1 MPSFSYD
8 DSVVEDPIRALYRIG
23 DMMLIRD
30 AAPER
35 MPMMV
40 RYIASRL
47 KRVARYHAAIVERRR
62 NDLPSADPPGGALDR
77 ATRLLMDAVER
88 LPRAS
93 AQPRAARDMRPLA
106 PITFLYICALEG
118 LLDEP
123 ISTRPDHPM
132 RLTIEYLASDVTL
145 AQLSHQVGISPDRL
159 SVQISE
165 MIADMWN
172 RLPASPSDEF
182 PFDGAE
188 EFPLWQLR
196 RFRSLKRASHA
207 LPASI

>member
-1 MPSFSYD
+1 MPSFPYD
-8 DSVVEDPIRALYRIG
+8 DLVVEDPIRALYRIG
-23 DMMLIRD
+23 DVMLIHD
-30 AAPER
+30 ATPER

-62 NDLPSADPPGGALDR
+62 NDLPNADRPGVALDR
-77 ATRLLMDAVER
+77 ATQLLMDAIER
-88 LPRAS
+88 LFQPS
-93 AQPRAARDMRPLA
+93 AQPGAARDTRPMA

-123 ISTRPDHPM
+123 IYTGPNHPM

-145 AQLSHQVGISPDRL
+145 AQLSQQVGISPDRL
-159 SVQISE
+159 SAQMSE
-165 MIADMWN
+165 VIAEMWN

-182 PFDGAE
+182 PFDCAE

-196 RFRSLKRASHA
+196 RFRNLKRASHV
-207 LPASI
+207 LPARI